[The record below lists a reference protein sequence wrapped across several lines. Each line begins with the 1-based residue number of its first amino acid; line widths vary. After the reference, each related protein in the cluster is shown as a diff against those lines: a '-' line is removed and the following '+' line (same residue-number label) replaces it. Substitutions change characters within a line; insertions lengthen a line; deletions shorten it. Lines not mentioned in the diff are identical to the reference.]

1 MQEALLIITSI
12 SVLLFVG
19 VLCSWIGKKLRVP
32 DVLLLLIAGMLL
44 AQLTYHGQPV
54 VQVPITFLNGLA
66 ILALAMVSFDSTTQL
81 RLRELDTFSAK
92 AFKLTICVVVFLAV
106 FFTTIAQFL
115 LGLSIYS
122 SLLLATIM
130 IGTAPEI
137 TLGLITKTR
146 PKTLLR
152 LESIFNTPF
161 TVILPFL
168 VIKLMQ
174 SVPSMALSSLF
185 EQLVPFLLN
194 IIVGLGAG
202 IFVGVILFKLVQ
214 HAYTEV
220 YSPLAVIIAALLAY
234 VLAENLGGAGV
245 LAASTLGLFLGN
257 VYVKEKFKLLTAE
270 SVLTKALYVLVF
282 VLTGVI
288 IDIPYTFEFF
298 ITSGLLFAAYLAIR
312 FAAVSLGTW
321 GDNYS
326 TSEKMFMTLSA
337 PKGLASVAVVFVLA
351 VYDLSEIAT
360 VIDMTLTFILYSIVL
375 ATITTFAARSHEN
388 RTRGH

>member
-12 SVLLFVG
+12 AVVLFVG
-19 VLCSWIGKKLRVP
+19 VICSWLGNKLKIP
-32 DVLLLLIAGMLL
+32 DVLLLLLAGMLL
-44 AQLTYHGQPV
+44 AQLNYKGEAVIQIPL
-54 VQVPITFLNGLA
+54 TFLSGLA
-66 ILALAMVSFDSTTQL
+66 ILALAMVSFDSTRQI

-92 AFKLTICVVVFLAV
+92 AFKLTISVVIFLAV
-106 FFTTIAQFL
+106 FFTIIVHFV

-122 SLLLATIM
+122 SILLATMM
-130 IGTAPEI
+130 IGTAPDLS
-137 TLGLITKTR
+137 LGLI
-146 PKTLLR
+146 PKSRAGTLLK
-152 LESIFNTPF
+152 LEGIFNTPF

-168 VIKLMQ
+168 VMKLMQ
-174 SVPSMALSSLF
+174 SVPAMALNSLF

-202 IFVGVILFKLVQ
+202 IFVGIILFKLVQ

-257 VYVKEKFKLLTAE
+257 VYVKEKIKLLTAE

-288 IDIPYTFEFF
+288 IDIPYTAEFF
-298 ITSGLLFAAYLAIR
+298 ITSGFLFTSYLGVR
-312 FAAVSLGTW
+312 FLAVLLGTW

-326 TSEKMFMTLSA
+326 VNDRIFLTLNA
-337 PKGLASVAVVFVLA
+337 PKGLATVAVVFVLA
-351 VYDLSEIAT
+351 VYDLAEIST
-360 VIDMTLTFILYSIVL
+360 VIDMALTFILYSIIL
-375 ATITTFAARSHEN
+375 ASITTFVTRRHEN
-388 RTRGH
+388 RAR